1 MSHRINTP
9 LNQKRLT
16 NVAVVRLKRGGQRF
30 EIACYPNKVQEWK
43 SKIETDLDEV
53 LQVQAVFVN
62 VSKGILAKS
71 QDLKKHFGTDDV
83 KEVCL
88 FILQKGELQVS
99 EIERKSYQEKLFRDI
114 ATIVAEKCI
123 NTETNRPLTVG
134 VVERAM
140 KEIHYSLNPNKSAK
154 QQALRVIKLLQ
165 EKGNLPI
172 ARAKMRL
179 QLTIPTT
186 LLSTVK
192 EKLEPLVAVWETE
205 RLSTQNTSG
214 TMHTILECQIDP
226 SHFRELNQ
234 LVLRETQKSG
244 SVEVLAHAV
253 MPSSDSTPAM
263 PSTSSNSMT
272 VSSIDNSN
280 NDTSSKNARDEDS
293 DDNDEDNPT

>member
-1 MSHRINTP
+1 
-9 LNQKRLT
+9 
-16 NVAVVRLKRGGQRF
+16 
-30 EIACYPNKVQEWK
+30 
-43 SKIETDLDEV
+43 V
-53 LQVQAVFVN
+53 LQVQAVFTN

-99 EIERKSYQEKLFRDI
+99 EMERKSQQEKLLRDI

-154 QQALRVIKLLQ
+154 QQALHVIKLLQ

-179 QLTIPTT
+179 QLTIP
-186 LLSTVK
+186 LSFLNTVK
-192 EKLEPLVAVWETE
+192 EKLQPLVAVWETE
-205 RLSTQNTSG
+205 RFHSQNTSEI
-214 TMHTILECQIDP
+214 THAIIECQIDP
-226 SHFRELNQ
+226 SHFREVNQ
-234 LVLRETQKSG
+234 LVLQETQKMG
-244 SVEVLAHAV
+244 NVEVLVHAV
-253 MPSSDSTPAM
+253 IPNSDPTPAV
-263 PSTSSNSMT
+263 PHAVSNST
-272 VSSIDNSN
+272 VNNNNNNPKNIRNDDEEEEEDRNVKSN
-280 NDTSSKNARDEDS
+280 ND
-293 DDNDEDNPT
+293 DNTV